1 MIPYTLDR
9 SLIAHCTLYQGSRM
23 TNMWTMKSVGI
34 GKCQL
39 PNDKLGRCW
48 LVGSFRH
55 TFRLMLHYFLL
66 TPPICLEIYR
76 NSYLKAGWSLAHF
89 TPCSQTKM
97 CTLLFVS
104 WTCGYIMQFQLLS
117 ALQHFSCWVVRSLQL
132 DWSASIWV
140 LWTPQRKLV
149 PKLPSLFERLW
160 IWTKDL
166 KSTRGS
172 YSCSR

>member
-23 TNMWTMKSVGI
+23 TNMWTMKSVAI

-132 DWSASIWV
+132 DWSASECCEHLKENWFRNRR
-140 LWTPQRKLV
+140 LWTKG
-149 PKLPSLFERLW
+149 
-160 IWTKDL
+160 L

-172 YSCSR
+172 CDRSKW

>member
-76 NSYLKAGWSLAHF
+76 NSYLENRFVSGSF
-89 TPCSQTKM
+89 TPSSFIHRIRCAACYSLVEQVTIY
-97 CTLLFVS
+97 FV
-104 WTCGYIMQFQLLS
+104 L

-132 DWSASIWV
+132 DWSASECCEHLKENWFRNRR
-140 LWTPQRKLV
+140 LWTKG
-149 PKLPSLFERLW
+149 
-160 IWTKDL
+160 L

-172 YSCSR
+172 CDRSKW